1 LQFVAACLPTCSKE
15 INQQARATFA
25 FLVVRV
31 FALPPPPLS
40 AFDFF
45 DFELDFDFIDSELD
59 SPPNP
64 LISTLDVLPFFASP
78 LLLLAALETREKS
91 QSQAFIS

>member
-1 LQFVAACLPTCSKE
+1 LLQRAYPPVRRKSTSK
-15 INQQARATFA
+15 RGPLSLFSSFA
-25 FLVVRV
+25 FSLS
-31 FALPPPPLS
+31 LPPPLS

-45 DFELDFDFIDSELD
+45 DLELDFDFIDSELD